1 LRGVIRTRWYRKRLN
16 FEAFPAE
23 YRPAL
28 GGFEGDGCFLSTLRT
43 DGASLWTHPTAA
55 VGTFRLALF
64 AVLGVVLELFVA
76 EKELL
81 ARGEDKLSSAVYAL
95 QFSIRKFHGRF
106 PGGRGG

>member
-1 LRGVIRTRWYRKRLN
+1 
-16 FEAFPAE
+16 
-23 YRPAL
+23 
-28 GGFEGDGCFLSTLRT
+28 
-43 DGASLWTHPTAA
+43 